1 MIIKTGCDV
10 VHIDRFQK
18 SAENGGEHF
27 LNNIFSTHE
36 LAAAANTNSLAGIF
50 AAKEAVLKAL
60 ELNPGEWKKIE
71 IVKNDSGRPEVIL
84 GAMLSDSKDK
94 ISSHDISVSHDGDYA
109 FATAVFIIL

>member
-1 MIIKTGCDV
+1 MMIKTGCDV

-36 LAAAANTNSLAGIF
+36 LAAATNTKSLAGIF

-60 ELNPGEWKKIE
+60 ELKPGEWKKIE
-71 IVKNDSGRPEVIL
+71 IVKNDSGRPK
-84 GAMLSDSKDK
+84 AMLSDLKDK

-109 FATAVFIIL
+109 FATAVFIVS